1 MGQWGEGMDNSILLL
16 IAVSAAAL
24 ALTVAAYTCLASLF
38 GDRSAVWIGCFVV
51 VFLVEFIFRVR
62 QYSDKSIDLQVMLK
76 IASWCYIFLFAMLR
90 IPKYIGALT
99 SPPRIFWMILFAW
112 ALYSTAYSPNPS
124 YSAIAVFSVVAFFL
138 YFLSLETETDDLAA
152 TLAVPS
158 AIAAIAFVSIIVYF
172 ADPSLGR
179 MSEWQDGAYVI
190 GSRLSGIVGTPN
202 AMGETAALGLVLLA
216 MNWREIGRRLGSSIP
231 FLFCLVCGSALI
243 MSNSRTSMFSVA
255 AILGINGMM
264 RTRYLP
270 LIALLGIGAL
280 FCVLVLVPYSEQ
292 VMIALS
298 RSGEISEIETGTTR
312 AQIWD
317 TVIKL
322 ANMKYWSGWG
332 YASSVFVL
340 PNYAAYMG
348 QAPPHAHNIVLQL
361 WLTVGMIGVVV
372 FVIAFLAQ
380 GLYAAFRGD
389 ALAISLLGLVIVHG
403 SMEPGAFAGIAN
415 MSTIAL
421 AMAVAR
427 GYRRNVSIRF
437 AYPLRTAAT

>member
-1 MGQWGEGMDNSILLL
+1 MGDGMDDPIVLLV
-16 IAVSAAAL
+16 AGSAAAFV
-24 ALTVAAYTCLASLF
+24 LTLAAYTCLTSLF

-51 VFLVEFIFRVR
+51 VFLLESIFRVR
-62 QYSDKSIDLQVMLK
+62 QYSDKSIDLQIMLK
-76 IASWCYIFLFAMLR
+76 IVSWCYIFSFAMLR

-99 SPPRIFWMILFAW
+99 SAPRIFWMILFAW
-112 ALYSTAYSPNPS
+112 ALYTTAYSPNPS
-124 YSAIAVFSVVAFFL
+124 YSAVAVFSMVAFFL
-138 YFLSLETETDDLAA
+138 YFLSLETETDDLGVV
-152 TLAVPS
+152 LAVSS

-172 ADPSLGR
+172 AVPGLGR
-179 MSEWQDGAYVI
+179 MSEWQDGAYVM

-216 MNWREIGRRLGSSIP
+216 MNWRAIGRRLGSSIP

-243 MSNSRTSMFSVA
+243 MSYSRTSMFSVA
-255 AILGINGMM
+255 AILGINCAM

-270 LIALLGIGAL
+270 LIALLAIGAL
-280 FCVLVLVPYSEQ
+280 VCVLVLVPYSEQ
-292 VMIALS
+292 VMMALS
-298 RSGEISEIETGTTR
+298 RSGEISEIETGTAR

-322 ANMKYWSGWG
+322 AEMNFWHGWG

-348 QAPPHAHNIVLQL
+348 QSPPHAHNIVLQL
-361 WLTVGMIGVVV
+361 WLTMGMIGVVL

-380 GLYAAFRGD
+380 VLYAALRGD
-389 ALAISLLGLVIVHG
+389 ALSLSLLGLVIVNG

-427 GYRRNVSIRF
+427 GYRRNVSTRI
-437 AYPLRTAAT
+437 ATPLRTAAA